1 MTVDQD
7 HPFDSDGAKH
17 RQQPPLAEA
26 VDRRRPG
33 RPREIRLHLIP
44 LLRFGPSS
52 EEAEAL
58 RRQAA
63 ANEDTARDDD
73 DDDLRA
79 SRGIVFGALAAG
91 LIWAVIGALMIWF
104 S

>member
-1 MTVDQD
+1 MAID
-7 HPFDSDGAKH
+7 PERPADSQWVEH
-17 RQQPPLAEA
+17 RPGPPLAEP

-33 RPREIRLHLIP
+33 RPKEIKPPLAP
-44 LLRFGPSS
+44 LLRFKPSP
-52 EEAEAL
+52 AQVEAL

-63 ANEDTARDDD
+63 ASEDAAQDDD